1 MSISLRAPFFGY
13 SIMLLI
19 SGSIAYRYLK
29 ASHLEPTNGQSKDE
43 MSIKEALQIPAFRIA
58 IITSFLFAL
67 AIMGPRLSI
76 IPIFVVEELN
86 GSNSLVG
93 YVYTASALIQGAFLM
108 RAGHISDNRGRQV
121 VLKMGALITWFGMA
135 MFLYAGHTSIFIIA
149 MMIIGF
155 GTAFISTTPSAIVA
169 DVITGKS
176 GKVIGFFQMS
186 GDAGMIVGPILIG
199 FLADV
204 FSFQTAFAATL
215 AIYSITVLLAWRLPE
230 TLVATED

>member
-1 MSISLRAPFFGY
+1 
-13 SIMLLI
+13 
-19 SGSIAYRYLK
+19 
-29 ASHLEPTNGQSKDE
+29 
-43 MSIKEALQIPAFRIA
+43 
-58 IITSFLFAL
+58 
-67 AIMGPRLSI
+67 
-76 IPIFVVEELN
+76 
-86 GSNSLVG
+86 
-93 YVYTASALIQGAFLM
+93 
-108 RAGHISDNRGRQV
+108 
-121 VLKMGALITWFGMA
+121 
-135 MFLYAGHTSIFIIA
+135 
-149 MMIIGF
+149 MIIGF